1 MAKLIPTD
9 TGTIVNEFLTRYFPN
24 VLDYNFTAKVEER
37 FDKIAEGDA
46 EWSREIGDFYDVF
59 HPEVKQASDM
69 RLEHRVGERLL
80 GQDPA
85 SGRNVYVKIGRF
97 DLWCR

>member
-1 MAKLIPTD
+1 MEP
-9 TGTIVNEFLTRYFPN
+9 
-24 VLDYNFTAKVEER
+24 
-37 FDKIAEGDA
+37 
-46 EWSREIGDFYDVF
+46 EIGDFYDVF

-97 DLWCR
+97 GLWCR